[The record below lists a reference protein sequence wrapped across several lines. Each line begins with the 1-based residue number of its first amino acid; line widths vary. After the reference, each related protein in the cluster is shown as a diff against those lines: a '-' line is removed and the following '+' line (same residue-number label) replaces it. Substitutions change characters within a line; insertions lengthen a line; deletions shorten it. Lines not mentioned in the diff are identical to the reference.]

1 MGDKIDDTADDYVG
15 YANDPKGI
23 PTIRLGPQDPVIP
36 IELPVRDN
44 VHEVVMR
51 YRSRT
56 IPCRTIKQTLVDSQ
70 TPVAFNL
77 LALLFLSHLMI
88 PKSRV
93 YTRPYFELSH
103 YNPDTGLYANS
114 GNDFYFITFF
124 VVFFTGL
131 RHAVMTFVLCP
142 LARRGGISKKKD
154 VARFSEQA
162 WNIIHYSVFWPLG
175 LYIWYTSPYCLNMT
189 ELWTEWP
196 SREISG
202 TMKFYFLTQLAFWLQ
217 QMLVVHI
224 EKQRKDYWLTI
235 VHHFA
240 TIALVAASYSYH
252 FTRVGN
258 LTLIIMDVVDL
269 IFPVTSTLLVPPFR
283 RRESLTACLQFAKC
297 AKYLGYRKL
306 CDGLFGVF
314 VVVWLATRHV
324 FFLVVIHSVYYDT
337 GRLVPHDCFQGSMA
351 NLQGPL
357 PQSTGWRLLEPFYS
371 PQGMVCANRSIFI
384 GFFTFLIALQGL
396 MVIWSYAILK
406 VAVRVLSGKNAE
418 DIRSDGEEDDMT
430 EFEGRDPVEFENF
443 DYWAR
448 TVYEVKPELKV
459 LLAEKEKIMR
469 RGNETQADK
478 GGLNGWEYRHGRT
491 HAISSGLHLPGQSE
505 HKELLNR
512 LDAPRRW
519 TT

>member
-1 MGDKIDDTADDYVG
+1 MGDKIDDTPDDYVG

-23 PTIRLGPQDPVIP
+23 PTIKSSPKDIISP
-36 IELPVRDN
+36 IDLPVRDN

-56 IPCRTIKQTLVDSQ
+56 IPCRTVKQTLVDSQ
-70 TPVAFNL
+70 APVAFNL
-77 LALLFLSHLMI
+77 LALLFLSHLMM
-88 PKSRV
+88 PRSRV

-103 YNPDTGLYANS
+103 YNPDTGLYAN
-114 GNDFYFITFF
+114 GKNDLYLVTFF

-131 RHAVMTFVLCP
+131 RHAVMSFVLCP

-175 LYIWYTSPYCLNMT
+175 LYIWYTSPYYLNMT
-189 ELWTEWP
+189 ELWTGWP

-269 IFPVTSTLLVPPFR
+269 
-283 RRESLTACLQFAKC
+283 FAKC
-297 AKYLGYRKL
+297 AKYLGYRRL
-306 CDGLFGVF
+306 CDGLFGIF
-314 VVVWLATRHV
+314 VVIWLATRHV
-324 FFLVVIHSVYYDT
+324 FFLMVIHSVYYDT

-351 NLQGPL
+351 DLQGPL
-357 PQSTGWRLLEPFYS
+357 PQSTGWTLLEPFYS

-384 GFFTFLIALQGL
+384 GFFTFLLALQGL

-406 VAVRVLSGKNAE
+406 VAARVLSGNNAE
-418 DIRSDGEEDDMT
+418 DIRSDGSEDEVT

-448 TVYEVKPELKV
+448 TVYEAKPEPKV
-459 LLAEKEKIMR
+459 RLAEKEEILR
-469 RGNETQADK
+469 RGNETRVDT
-478 GGLNGWEYRHGRT
+478 GSLHGWECHHRRT
-491 HAISSGLHLPGQSE
+491 PAISSGLHLPGQSE

>member
-23 PTIRLGPQDPVIP
+23 PTIKSTLKDPMIP

-56 IPCRTIKQTLVDSQ
+56 IPCRTVKQTLVDSQ
-70 TPVAFNL
+70 TPVAINL
-77 LALLFLSHLMI
+77 LALLFLSHLII

-93 YTRPYFELSH
+93 YTRPFFELSY
-103 YNPDTGLYANS
+103 YNPDTGLYANG
-114 GNDFYFITFF
+114 GNDQYFIAFF
-124 VVFFTGL
+124 VVLFTGL
-131 RHAVMTFVLCP
+131 RHAIMSFVLCP

-175 LYIWYTSPYCLNMT
+175 LYIWYTSPYYLNMT
-189 ELWTEWP
+189 ELWTGWP

-240 TIALVAASYSYH
+240 TIWLVTASYSYH

-269 IFPVTSTLLVPPFR
+269 IFPL
-283 RRESLTACLQFAKC
+283 AKC

-306 CDGLFGVF
+306 CDCLFGVF
-314 VVVWLATRHV
+314 VVIWLTTRHV
-324 FFLVVIHSVYYDT
+324 FFLMST
-337 GRLVPHDCFQGSMA
+337 
-351 NLQGPL
+351 
-357 PQSTGWRLLEPFYS
+357 TGWTLLEPFHS
-371 PQGMVCANRSIFI
+371 PQGMICANSSIFF

-406 VAVRVLSGKNAE
+406 VAVRVLSGKNAD
-418 DIRSDGEEDDMT
+418 DIRSDVGEDEMT

-448 TVYEVKPELKV
+448 VVYEAKSEPKV
-459 LLAEKEKIMR
+459 LLAEKEKMMR
-469 RGNETQADK
+469 KGKETQADK
-478 GGLNGWEYRHGRT
+478 GGLNGWECHHRRT
-491 HAISSGLHLPGQSE
+491 HAISSGLYLHGQNE

-512 LDAPRRW
+512 LDAQRRW

>member
-23 PTIRLGPQDPVIP
+23 PTIKSTLRDPLIP
-36 IELPVRDN
+36 IELTARDN
-44 VHEVVMR
+44 VHEVVM
-51 YRSRT
+51 
-56 IPCRTIKQTLVDSQ
+56 
-70 TPVAFNL
+70 
-77 LALLFLSHLMI
+77 SHLII

-93 YTRPYFELSH
+93 YTRPYFELSY
-103 YNPDTGLYANS
+103 YNPDTGLYANG
-114 GNDFYFITFF
+114 GNDLYFITFF
-124 VVFFTGL
+124 VVLFTGL
-131 RHAVMTFVLCP
+131 RHAVMSFVLCP

-175 LYIWYTSPYCLNMT
+175 LYIWYTSPYYLNMT
-189 ELWTEWP
+189 ELWTGWP

-202 TMKFYFLTQLAFWLQ
+202 TMKFYFLTQLAFWIQ

-235 VHHFA
+235 VHHVA
-240 TIALVAASYSYH
+240 TIWLVSASYSYH

-269 IFPVTSTLLVPPFR
+269 IFPL
-283 RRESLTACLQFAKC
+283 AKC

-306 CDGLFGVF
+306 CDGLFGIF
-314 VVVWLATRHV
+314 VVIWLATRHV
-324 FFLVVIHSVYYDT
+324 FFLIVIHSVYYDT
-337 GRLVPHDCFQGSMA
+337 GSLVPHYCFHGSMA

-357 PQSTGWRLLEPFYS
+357 PQSTGWTLLEPFYS
-371 PQGMVCANRSIFI
+371 PQGMICANSSIFV
-384 GFFTFLIALQGL
+384 GFFSFLVALQGL

-406 VAVRVLSGKNAE
+406 VAVRVLSGKNAD
-418 DIRSDGEEDDMT
+418 DIRSDAGEDDMT

-448 TVYEVKPELKV
+448 VVYEAKPEPKV
-459 LLAEKEKIMR
+459 LLAEKEKVVR
-469 RGNETQADK
+469 KGNRSQADK
-478 GGLNGWEYRHGRT
+478 GGLNGWDYHHRRT

-512 LDAPRRW
+512 LDAQRRW
-519 TT
+519 TA

>member
-23 PTIRLGPQDPVIP
+23 PTVKSTLKDPMIP

-56 IPCRTIKQTLVDSQ
+56 IPCRTVKQTLVDSQ
-70 TPVAFNL
+70 TPVAINL
-77 LALLFLSHLMI
+77 LALLFLSHLLI

-93 YTRPYFELSH
+93 YTRPFFELSH
-103 YNPDTGLYANS
+103 YNPDTGLYANG
-114 GNDFYFITFF
+114 GNDEYFIAFF
-124 VVFFTGL
+124 VVLFTGL
-131 RHAVMTFVLCP
+131 RHAVMSFVLCP

-175 LYIWYTSPYCLNMT
+175 LYIWYTSPYYLNMT
-189 ELWTEWP
+189 ELWTGWP

-202 TMKFYFLTQLAFWLQ
+202 IMKFYFLTQLAFWLQ

-240 TIALVAASYSYH
+240 TIWLVTASYSYH

-269 IFPVTSTLLVPPFR
+269 IFPL
-283 RRESLTACLQFAKC
+283 AKC

-306 CDGLFGVF
+306 CDCLFGVF
-314 VVVWLATRHV
+314 VVIWLATRHV
-324 FFLVVIHSVYYDT
+324 FFLMVIHSVYYDT
-337 GRLVPHDCFQGSMA
+337 GDLVPHYCFHGSMA

-357 PQSTGWRLLEPFYS
+357 PQSTSTVWTLLEPFYS
-371 PQGMVCANRSIFI
+371 PQGMICANDSIFF

-406 VAVRVLSGKNAE
+406 VAVRVLSGKSAD
-418 DIRSDGEEDDMT
+418 DIRSDAGEDDMT

-448 TVYEVKPELKV
+448 VVYEAKSEPKV
-459 LLAEKEKIMR
+459 LLAEKEKMMR
-469 RGNETQADK
+469 KGKETQADK
-478 GGLNGWEYRHGRT
+478 GGLNGWECHHRRT
-491 HAISSGLHLPGQSE
+491 HAISSGLYLHGQNE

-512 LDAPRRW
+512 LDAQRRW

>member
-1 MGDKIDDTADDYVG
+1 MGDTIDDTTDDYVG

-23 PTIRLGPQDPVIP
+23 PAIKSNPKDTVYP

-56 IPCRTIKQTLVDSQ
+56 IPCRTVKQTLVDSQ

-88 PKSRV
+88 PRSRV

-103 YNPDTGLYANS
+103 YNPDTELYAN
-114 GNDFYFITFF
+114 GRNDIYFITFF
-124 VVFFTGL
+124 VVLFTGL
-131 RHAVMTFVLCP
+131 RHAIMSFILCP
-142 LARRGGISKKKD
+142 LARRCGISKKKD
-154 VARFSEQA
+154 VTRFSEQA
-162 WNIIHYSVFWPLG
+162 WNVIHYSVFWPLG
-175 LYIWYTSPYCLNMT
+175 LYIWYTSPYYLNMT
-189 ELWTEWP
+189 ELWTGWP

-240 TIALVAASYSYH
+240 TISLVVASYAYH

-269 IFPVTSTLLVPPFR
+269 IFPL
-283 RRESLTACLQFAKC
+283 AKC

-306 CDGLFGVF
+306 CDGLFGIF
-314 VVVWLATRHV
+314 VVIWLATRHV
-324 FFLVVIHSVYYDT
+324 FFLMVIYSVYYDT
-337 GRLVPHDCFQGSMA
+337 GRLVPHDCFQGSMT

-357 PQSTGWRLLEPFYS
+357 RQSNRWTLLEPVYS
-371 PQGMVCANRSIFI
+371 PQGMICANRSIFI
-384 GFFTFLIALQGL
+384 SFFTFLIALQGL

-418 DIRSDGEEDDMT
+418 DIRSDGEDELVS
-430 EFEGRDPVEFENF
+430 ELEGRDPSEFENF

-448 TVYEVKPELKV
+448 TVYEAKSEPKV
-459 LLAEKEKIMR
+459 LLAEKEKVMTK
-469 RGNETQADK
+469 GNEAQVDK
-478 GGLNGWEYRHGRT
+478 GGDNGWECRHRRS
-491 HAISSGLHLPGQSE
+491 HAISSGLYLPGQSE
-505 HKELLNR
+505 HKELLSR
-512 LDAPRRW
+512 IDAPRRW
-519 TT
+519 TN